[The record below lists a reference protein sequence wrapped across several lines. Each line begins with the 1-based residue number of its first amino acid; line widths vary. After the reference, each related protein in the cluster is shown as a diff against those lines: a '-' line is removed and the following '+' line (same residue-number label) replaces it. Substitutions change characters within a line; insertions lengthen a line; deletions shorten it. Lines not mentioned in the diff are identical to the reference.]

1 MQQSYVQQQQL
12 HKKNNPK
19 ENEVHMIERW
29 FFLTARILPREC
41 RVCSNTVALVDDPNT
56 RFEECAE
63 QINSPAICCLPG
75 CLPARK
81 ENLHSLSFAL
91 FYTNPQWFLGA
102 LLERRKRRIEL
113 KIRKNVWRKKN
124 LSVLIPSRNWKIS
137 RVWFAGLVCMLQQ
150 MKPLFFFFFLSIVLL
165 QTQKIFPIC
174 FSLLIPI
181 LKKTKKP
188 LISSSSCWLFCCS
201 QRSFSK
207 AASLF
212 WFLSWKKQRKT
223 SHLLLSC
230 LHDRLPTAN
239 RNTQSTTETGVK
251 MMTSHKSKTKKM
263 SERESGVL

>member
-1 MQQSYVQQQQL
+1 MQQSYVQQQL

-29 FFLTARILPREC
+29 SFLTARILPREC

-81 ENLHSLSFAL
+81 EDLHFLSLYL
-91 FYTNPQWFLGA
+91 FHTNPQWFLGA
-102 LLERRKRRIEL
+102 LLERRMRRIEL
-113 KIRKNVWRKKN
+113 KICRMCEGKKN
-124 LSVLIPSRNWKIS
+124 SQNWKIS

-165 QTQKIFPIC
+165 QHRKN
-174 FSLLIPI
+174 S
-181 LKKTKKP
+181 
-188 LISSSSCWLFCCS
+188 
-201 QRSFSK
+201 RS
-207 AASLF
+207 ASLF
-212 WFLSWKKQRKT
+212 WFLSWRKQKNFSSLLLLVDCFVAIREEVFSKLLLSSDSCLEKNKGKT

-239 RNTQSTTETGVK
+239 WNTKSTTETGVK

-263 SERESGVL
+263 RRERERESGVL

>member
-81 ENLHSLSFAL
+81 ENLHSLSFSL
-91 FYTNPQWFLGA
+91 FHTNPQWFLGA

-113 KIRKNVWRKKN
+113 KICKNVWRKKN

-150 MKPLFFFFFLSIVLL
+150 TKPLFFFFFFFLSIVLL
-165 QTQKIFPIC
+165 QTQKYFPIC

-188 LISSSSCWLFCCS
+188 LISSSSSWLFCCS
-201 QRSFSK
+201 QRRF
-207 AASLF
+207 F
-212 WFLSWKKQRKT
+212 P
-223 SHLLLSC
+223 SC
-230 LHDRLPTAN
+230 LSLLIP
-239 RNTQSTTETGVK
+239 VLK
-251 MMTSHKSKTKKM
+251 KTKKKPLI
-263 SERESGVL
+263 SYCLVYTIDSQLQTEIHSLLQRQAWRWWHRTNPKQKR